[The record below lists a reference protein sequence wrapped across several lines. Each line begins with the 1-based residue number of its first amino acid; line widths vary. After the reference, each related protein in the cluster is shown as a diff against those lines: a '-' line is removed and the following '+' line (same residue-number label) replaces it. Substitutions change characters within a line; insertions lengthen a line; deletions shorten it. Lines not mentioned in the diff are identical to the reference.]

1 MAAAGGVSGSHL
13 PQLITHR
20 GPPAGDSGGMARGDH
35 PRRTPVYGGL
45 LIAAA
50 MVGATLV
57 VAGGSGW
64 PGWARAALL
73 LLALVAAVAG
83 WLLTFRD
90 ATPRRRPR

>member
-1 MAAAGGVSGSHL
+1 MAL
-13 PQLITHR
+13 
-20 GPPAGDSGGMARGDH
+20 GDH

-64 PGWARAALL
+64 PPWARTALL
-73 LLALVAAVAG
+73 LLALAAGITG

-90 ATPRRRPR
+90 ATPRRRR